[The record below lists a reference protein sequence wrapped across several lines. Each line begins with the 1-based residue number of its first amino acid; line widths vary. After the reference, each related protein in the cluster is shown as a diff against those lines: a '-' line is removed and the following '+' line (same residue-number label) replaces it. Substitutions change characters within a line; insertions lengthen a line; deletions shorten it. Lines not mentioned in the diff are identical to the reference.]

1 MKFDV
6 KDELKLKR
14 LMPNKNSI
22 ESMSKFFHAF
32 SDVTRLKII
41 MLLSLKSLCVSEITQ
56 VLNINQ
62 TTISHQLQT
71 LRSLNIV
78 SCDRVGKKVVY
89 YIKNSEIE
97 NVLNVSVDCVWFF
110 KKTFKNLLKNM
121 KNILK

>member
-97 NVLNVSVDCVWFF
+97 NVLNVSVDCV
-110 KKTFKNLLKNM
+110 
-121 KNILK
+121 